1 MFSRSVK
8 LTMNEREPCQP
19 SLAVDS
25 TFLALR
31 ELLVSGSRLA
41 VITELK

>member
-8 LTMNEREPCQP
+8 LTTNEREPCQP

-25 TFLALR
+25 TFLAPR
-31 ELLVSGSRLA
+31 ELLVGVSRLA
-41 VITELK
+41 VITELE